1 MPPEPGDGSSPLAW
15 LTPAVLGPALKT
27 PHPAPWVA
35 IYLTLILGC
44 LAPQGSLSDSHGAVK
59 PSKCHG
65 GSGCFAG
72 AVTGFSHELPGLP
85 GKALVEGMLLV
96 GMEPGPGVS

>member
-35 IYLTLILGC
+35 IYLTLIFGC

-59 PSKCHG
+59 PSKFIPHSRKDPLLHHHPLG
-65 GSGCFAG
+65 ITSSF
-72 AVTGFSHELPGLP
+72 LLDPLM
-85 GKALVEGMLLV
+85 KAT
-96 GMEPGPGVS
+96 